1 MSSGKQRKKP
11 RVETL
16 RTLFVAFSKWFS
28 LAYLLIYVG
37 IPFFSAVL
45 PHDMWGEVHLIAF
58 RQIVG
63 VLYHYTAAVP
73 WFKEAMT
80 AIFPVTLLIL
90 SLHYGGLL
98 TEFYERIT
106 QFGILNARDDRKGQ
120 DAVRT
125 PEWIDRIS
133 RSKEVVI
140 VGTVSKGWFVTAFDD
155 LEQFLQENEN
165 SIDSFDIYLLDP
177 FGETWRSRIQYGLET
192 YQKFWRDVWQIV
204 DNLEK
209 VLRHRCVNLYF
220 YDSEP
225 LSCVV
230 ARGLIYLGLYL
241 PRTDRKEVPELTIS
255 VSSYLGDKIYNES
268 IKKLRHSAPPITP
281 KELSHYTKI
290 MSDHIESS
298 ADKFWDDSRVHCDFC
313 KEAMNLPTAF
323 SRRFPNFPERV
334 VHSTTSFRLMPTI
347 RPLTSEHALF
357 VSNQHV
363 TSSAQLGAQALREAA
378 NFQDLWAEK
387 MRKQSKT
394 PFVFEHGVP
403 FESTS
408 YGGCGICHCHI
419 HLLSTGIDPAD
430 LPARLD
436 TFLRTKGYSPRRHD
450 LKSWADLED
459 FRNDPY
465 IAVRVGSTEAAYV
478 FVFEHAE
485 HVESQLMRQFAANA
499 EGATQNEWD
508 WRSPLDEDAL
518 KKEQEALRKA
528 MEQLKTF
535 VA

>member
-1 MSSGKQRKKP
+1 VSRGKQRKKT

-28 LAYLLIYVG
+28 VGYLVIYVG
-37 IPFFSAVL
+37 IPFLGAVL
-45 PHDMWGEVHLIAF
+45 PHDMWGDVHLIAV
-58 RQIVG
+58 RQVIG
-63 VLYHYTAAVP
+63 VLYHSTVAVS
-73 WFKEAMT
+73 WVKEAMT

-106 QFGILNARDDRKGQ
+106 HFGILNARDDRKGQ

-155 LEQFLQENEN
+155 LEQFLQQNEN

-192 YQKFWRDVWQIV
+192 YQKFWRDVWQIL

-209 VLRHRCVNLYF
+209 VLRHSCVSLYF

-255 VSSYLGDKIYNES
+255 ISSYLGDKIYNES
-268 IKKLRHSAPPITP
+268 IKKLRHAAPPVMP

-298 ADKFWDDSRVHCDFC
+298 TDKFWDDRRVHCDFC
-313 KEAMNLPTAF
+313 KETMNLPTAF
-323 SRRFPNFPERV
+323 SRRFPGFGDRV
-334 VHSTTSFRLMPTI
+334 VHSTTSFRLVPTI
-347 RPLTSEHALF
+347 RPITPEHALL
-357 VSNQHV
+357 VSSHHV
-363 TSSAQLGAQALREAA
+363 TSSAQLDPEALQEAA
-378 NFQDLWAEK
+378 TFQDSWAEK
-387 MRKQSKT
+387 MQKQSKT
-394 PFVFEHGVP
+394 AFVFEHGVP

-419 HLLSTGIDPAD
+419 HLLSTGTNPTD
-430 LPARLD
+430 LPARLEL
-436 TFLRTKGYSPRRHD
+436 FLGTKGYSPRRHD
-450 LKSWADLED
+450 LESWADLEK

-465 IAVRVGSTEAAYV
+465 IAVRVGSSKTAFV
-478 FVFEHAE
+478 FVFDHAE
-485 HVESQLMRQFAANA
+485 HVESQLMRQFAAST
-499 EGATQNEWD
+499 EDATKNEWD
-508 WRSPLDEDAL
+508 WRSPLEEDDLNKEKDAL
-518 KKEQEALRKA
+518 LKA
-528 MEQLKTF
+528 MEQLKSF